1 MELQTYDTLEAAI
14 LVATRAAIPAINQAL
29 WTAHRQG
36 WLTDEQAESLDE
48 ASRARQTVVAAAATT
63 PAPRR
68 SSVGSRPR
76 TPASLARRRRW
87 AASGRM
93 PPVIAEHYSPAQQA
107 VLALVASLVA
117 QHGRCDWPIARI
129 AAVAG
134 VAYSTAKATL
144 RHARALGHIVSQ
156 ERPRPGGRHDTSI
169 ISIVAPEWV
178 EWIGKRRLPPPGD
191 MLSTAS
197 STGGISTSFRK
208 RDLRRKPGFLAAGKV
223 KRGSKPEL
231 RHQRAS

>member
-1 MELQTYDTLEAAI
+1 MERLTYDALSDAI
-14 LVATRAAIPAINQAL
+14 RVATRTAIPEITKAL
-29 WTAHRQG
+29 WAAHREG
-36 WLTDEQAESLDE
+36 WITDEQAESLDGQIG
-48 ASRARQTVVAAAATT
+48 ARHAVTAVAT

-144 RHARALGHIVSQ
+144 RHARALGHIISQ

-169 ISIVAPEWV
+169 ISIVAPEWIDWV
-178 EWIGKRRLPPPGD
+178 RKRRLPAPGD

-197 STGGISTSFRK
+197 STGGISTSYGK
-208 RDLRRKPGFLAAGKV
+208 RGLRRKPGFLAAGME
-223 KRGSKPEL
+223 RRRSTPEP
-231 RHQRAS
+231 RHHRAS

>member
-1 MELQTYDTLEAAI
+1 MELQTYDALSDAI
-14 LVATRAAIPAINQAL
+14 RVATRAAIPTINQAL
-29 WTAHRQG
+29 WAAHGQG
-36 WLTDEQAESLDE
+36 WITDEQAESLDE
-48 ASRARQTVVAAAATT
+48 AIRAQRAVTVAAA

-144 RHARALGHIVSQ
+144 RHARALGHIISQ

-169 ISIVAPEWV
+169 ISIVAPEWID
-178 EWIGKRRLPPPGD
+178 WLRKRRLPPPGD
-191 MLSTAS
+191 MLSTGS
-197 STGGISTSFRK
+197 DTGGISTSFRM
-208 RDLRRKPGFLAAGKV
+208 RDLRRKPGFLATEKV
-223 KRGSKPEL
+223 KRGSRSEP